1 MLASTLLLAAHASAE
16 RAIDAPAP
24 HELVAIASPGDVRK
38 AVALGPDGETYV
50 PDGHGAWVRLREGGI
65 AGDVIGAAAIG
76 TRVIAATKAGP
87 PFDLDVAADLRAAAS
102 SGSGSS
108 RTVLAG
114 DAWSLVYLGQHARAI
129 LGAGSRPTAAVGKL
143 VYALDR
149 PHATKLP
156 DAPGVVTAL
165 AAGAT
170 IVADTDTRGLVRL
183 EGGAWKPVKGAPLHV
198 TAFVSDRWALTPRGA
213 VDLVANVTVPLGRV
227 DAATTAGDQ
236 LVVVSAGQLVRVA
249 PGKPGKAAP
258 KAATKGAGKA
268 AVKKTGAAAAASA
281 GTAAAAAAAATPGTA
296 GAITK
301 EPLPIAKG
309 ARVIG
314 VVADREG
321 RAVVALREGTLL
333 VRDKAGAWTS
343 TDVRDE
349 LPAAR
354 PGPGPALEP
363 SEAAPE
369 PSKAVP
375 ESSKAAPGSSK
386 AAPGSSKAAPA
397 DSASAP

>member
-1 MLASTLLLAAHASAE
+1 LRGALAGALLLATPASAE

-38 AVALGPDGETYV
+38 AVALGPDGQTYV

-87 PFDLDVAADLRAAAS
+87 PFAAALPT
-102 SGSGSS
+102 G
-108 RTVLAG
+108 
-114 DAWSLVYLGQHARAI
+114 AWSLVYVGQKAHAI

-143 VYALDR
+143 VYTLDR
-149 PHATKLP
+149 PLAAKLP

-170 IVADTDTRGLVRL
+170 VVADTDAKGVVRL
-183 EGGAWKPVKGAPLHV
+183 EGGAWKPLESAPLHV

-213 VDLVANVTVPLGRV
+213 VDLVANVTVPLGRI

-236 LVVVSAGQLVRVA
+236 LVLVSAGQLVRIA
-249 PGKPGKAAP
+249 PGKPGKAAAT
-258 KAATKGAGKA
+258 KAAPKPGKA
-268 AVKKTGAAAAASA
+268 GATKA
-281 GTAAAAAAAATPGTA
+281 GTAAAATPGTS

-333 VRDKAGAWTS
+333 VRDKAGAWSS

-363 SEAAPE
+363 ADAAP
-369 PSKAVP
+369 
-375 ESSKAAPGSSK
+375 
-386 AAPGSSKAAPA
+386 
-397 DSASAP
+397 

>member
-1 MLASTLLLAAHASAE
+1 MLLFAAAASAE
-16 RAIDAPAP
+16 RAKAIDAPAV
-24 HELVAIASPGDVRK
+24 HELVAIASPGDARK
-38 AVALGPDGETYV
+38 AVALGPGGETYV

-65 AGDVIGAAAIG
+65 AGDVTGAAAVG
-76 TRVIAATKAGP
+76 SRVIAATKAGP
-87 PFDLDVAADLRAAAS
+87 PFDATLPT
-102 SGSGSS
+102 G
-108 RTVLAG
+108 
-114 DAWSLVYLGQHARAI
+114 AWSLLYVGQHARAI
-129 LGAGSRPTAAVGKL
+129 LGAGARPTAAVGKL

-149 PHATKLP
+149 PLATKLT

-170 IVADTDTRGLVRL
+170 VVADTDAKGVVRL
-183 EGGAWKPVKGAPLHV
+183 VGGAWKPIKGAPLHV

-236 LVVVSAGQLVRVA
+236 LVLVSAGQLVRIA
-249 PGKPGKAAP
+249 PGKPGKA
-258 KAATKGAGKA
+258 GKP
-268 AVKKTGAAAAASA
+268 G
-281 GTAAAAAAAATPGTA
+281 TPGKP
-296 GAITK
+296 ITK
-301 EPLPIAKG
+301 EPLPLAKG
-309 ARVIG
+309 ARVVG

-321 RAVVALREGTLL
+321 RAVVALNEGTLL

-363 SEAAPE
+363 ADAAP
-369 PSKAVP
+369 
-375 ESSKAAPGSSK
+375 
-386 AAPGSSKAAPA
+386 
-397 DSASAP
+397 